1 MRPTYFVLQTLALE
15 VLVAL
20 LEHLTCE
27 FQVAFDHLRFLFFVT
42 LVVVVVVLTLVPGQ
56 LDRLRL
62 EHRICNPD
70 LPVPACRGEPLIQRT
85 CPGTLTLL
93 DLEIDVRLPEEL
105 GHR

>member
-1 MRPTYFVLQTLALE
+1 MSPAYFVLQTLALE

-20 LEHLTCE
+20 LEHLTCQL
-27 FQVAFDHLRFLFFVT
+27 QVAFDHLWFLL
-42 LVVVVVVLTLVPGQ
+42 LVVFVFVLVLTLVSGQ

-70 LPVPACRGEPLIQRT
+70 FPVPACRGEPLVQRT

-93 DLEIDVRLPEEL
+93 NLEIDVCLPEEL
-105 GHR
+105 WHR